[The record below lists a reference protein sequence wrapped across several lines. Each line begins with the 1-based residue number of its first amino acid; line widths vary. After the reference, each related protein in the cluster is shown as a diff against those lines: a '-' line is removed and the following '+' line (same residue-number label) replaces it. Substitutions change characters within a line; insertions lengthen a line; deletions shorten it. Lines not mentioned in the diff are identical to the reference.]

1 MCPHL
6 SRVTLHGPLC
16 FLLGSNGRRWAQG
29 LWSLCKPFAPGPF
42 SEGPGD
48 EADDDV
54 TDADPNDEA
63 DVFIFIN

>member
-1 MCPHL
+1 VCPHL
-6 SRVTLHGPLC
+6 SRVTLHGPLS
-16 FLLGSNGRRWAQG
+16 FLLGPNGRWAQG